1 MATKLIGSID
11 LLKLKNAFVKKQ
23 TTKSG
28 QQIDCLLIPLD
39 INGLSVYTSESGN
52 SNLNISIMVEIL
64 DDTDKF
70 NNNARIKKLAP
81 KRTDGRKWEDLTES
95 ERTAQNE
102 LTPFIGSLK
111 YLERSQQ
118 PANNYAS
125 QPPQMP
131 QQDNNFNQDED
142 SLPF

>member
-28 QQIDCLLIPLD
+28 QKIDCLLIPLD
-39 INGLSVYTSESGN
+39 MNGLSVYTSESGN

-64 DDTDKF
+64 DETDKF

-81 KRTDGRKWEDLTES
+81 KRTDGRKWEDLTEA
-95 ERTAQNE
+95 EKTAQNE

-118 PANNYAS
+118 PTNNYAL
-125 QPPQMP
+125 QAPQMP
-131 QQDNNFNQDED
+131 QVVNSDADDD